1 MRNVEP
7 TEDEGHSAG
16 RLRIAVLAGFPLLVA
31 LLIGALSGNLRSGLM
46 IGAGIGFGFAFSIV
60 VYERLSDAL

>member
-7 TEDEGHSAG
+7 TEGHRAG

-31 LLIGALSGNLRSGLM
+31 ALIGALSGRLGSGLV
-46 IGAGIGFGFAFSIV
+46 IGAGIGLGLALAV
-60 VYERLSDAL
+60 AVHDRLAG

>member
-7 TEDEGHSAG
+7 TEGHRAG

-31 LLIGALSGNLRSGLM
+31 LLIGALSGNVRSGLL
-46 IGAGIGFGFAFSIV
+46 IGAGIGFGLALSV
-60 VYERLSDAL
+60 VVHERLSGLL